1 MNLTV
6 DGRAA
11 FVSTGG
17 HGFDPERPVVVFL
30 HGAGFD
36 HTAWMLQA
44 RYFAH
49 HGRAVLSVDL
59 PGNGRSEGPPLTTIA
74 DMAAWVAQLLDAAQA
89 PKAALVGHSMGALV
103 ALECAAR
110 APARVWALALLGV
123 AAKMPVH
130 PDLQRAADSGDHAAL
145 ELITSWGYGRW
156 AHLGGSRVP
165 GLWMTGS
172 GLRLLERTPRGA
184 LAAALAACNAYKGAV
199 EAAAKVL
206 CPTLLLLG
214 EIDRMTPPTAARE
227 LATRIADSRT
237 VILPH
242 AGHMMMIEQPDETIA
257 ALAEII

>member
-1 MNLTV
+1 MKLVV
-6 DGRAA
+6 DGRPA

-17 HGFDPERPVVVFL
+17 RPFEASQPVVVFL

-49 HGRAVLSVDL
+49 HGRAVLNIDF
-59 PGNGRSEGPPLTTIA
+59 PGNGRSAAPPLASIA
-74 DMAAWVAQLLDAAQA
+74 DLAAWVMKLLDAAGA
-89 PKAALVGHSMGALV
+89 AKAALVGHSMGALV
-103 ALECAAR
+103 ALEAAAR
-110 APARVWALALLGV
+110 APARVWALALLGA

-130 PDLQRAADSGDHAAL
+130 PDLQRAAAANDHAAADL
-145 ELITSWGYGRW
+145 VTSWGFGRW

-165 GLWMTGS
+165 GAWMMGS
-172 GLRLLERTPRGA
+172 GLRLLERAPPGA
-184 LAAALAACNAYKGAV
+184 LAAGLAACNAYTVALD
-199 EAAAKVL
+199 AAGKVL

-214 EIDRMTPPTAARE
+214 EIDRMTPPSGARE
-227 LATRIADSRT
+227 LATRLTDART

-242 AGHMMMIEQPDETIA
+242 TGHMMMIEEPDRTID

>member
-6 DGRAA
+6 DGRAVFA
-11 FVSTGG
+11 STGG
-17 HGFDPERPVVVFL
+17 RDFDPDRPVVVFL

-49 HGRAVLSVDL
+49 HGRAVLNVDL
-59 PGNGRSEGPPLTTIA
+59 PGNGRSAGPALPTVA
-74 DMAAWVAQLLDAAQA
+74 DMAAWMEKLLDAVQA
-89 PKAALVGHSMGALV
+89 PKAALVGHSMGAFV
-103 ALECAAR
+103 ALESAAR

-123 AAKMPVH
+123 AARMPVH
-130 PDLQRAADSGDHAAL
+130 PDLQRAAESGDHAAL
-145 ELITSWGYGRW
+145 DLMTSWGYGRW
-156 AHLGGSRVP
+156 AHFGGSRVP
-165 GLWMTGS
+165 GLWMMGS
-172 GLRLLERTPRGA
+172 GLRLLERTPKAA
-184 LAAALAACNAYKGAV
+184 LATALAACNAYKGATD
-199 EAAAKVL
+199 AAAKVL

-214 EIDRMTPPTAARE
+214 EIDRMTPPVGARD
-227 LATRIADSRT
+227 LATRISDART